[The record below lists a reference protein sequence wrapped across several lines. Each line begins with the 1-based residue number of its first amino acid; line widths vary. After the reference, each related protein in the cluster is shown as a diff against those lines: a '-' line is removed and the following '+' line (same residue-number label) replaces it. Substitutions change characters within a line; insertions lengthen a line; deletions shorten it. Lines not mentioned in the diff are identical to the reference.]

1 LSLYFLH
8 FIVTSSALTRL
19 AVFWIAGIEVYMTY
33 RYETEPTL
41 QRYNSQVD
49 ACSFIKDST
58 VKKGVRWRIMT
69 LSKMIFK
76 CGLSLK

>member
-1 LSLYFLH
+1 
-8 FIVTSSALTRL
+8 
-19 AVFWIAGIEVYMTY
+19 MTY

-58 VKKGVRWRIMT
+58 VKKGVGWRIMT
-69 LSKMIFK
+69 LSKMIFN